1 MSGPLAALT
10 DRDTYRGLLFLS
22 AALPLGS
29 LWLAALVTG
38 WALAIGLAI
47 TPLVILV
54 VIGAGLAA
62 ELAARAESGM
72 ARQLLGVPS
81 YPARHRGGLG
91 AARNP
96 LARARAVIS
105 DRAFWNAQAFLGLR
119 FLAGVPIA
127 IVVLS
132 LFGGGLFLITSPVHY
147 RWIPQETGSH
157 GIDFGIWQ
165 ADTLPETLLLVPAGL
180 ALLVLAANLIRPLA
194 APWRRLSYRLLGGPM
209 TDDYRPLT
217 EGQLQRGL
225 VIHGIVVGCISFLLV
240 AIWAFT
246 IRGYFWPMWPV
257 LALCLPL
264 GINAWTTLTLTRP
277 DLVPPRLGRG
287 FAIHAG
293 VTLALATFL
302 ILIWTFV
309 VTTAD
314 VPNYFWPI
322 WPIVGLTVL
331 LLGHLAIRLTAPAD
345 AELKRRIDVLTT
357 TRAGAVDAQ
366 EAELRRIE
374 RDLHDGAQARLV
386 ALGMNLGMA
395 EQKLAT
401 DPDQVRQLLDEAR
414 QGAREALEELR
425 DLARGIHPPILADR
439 GLGAAI
445 AALAARSPLQVN
457 VSVDGERPP
466 PAVESA
472 GYFVAAEALTNAGK
486 HSGAEH
492 VDVHIERNGGR
503 LVVEVTDDGHG
514 GADPSGAGLLGL
526 RRRVEALDG
535 RLQIVSPNGG
545 PTTVR
550 AELPCE

>member
-1 MSGPLAALT
+1 MSGPLAAVT
-10 DRDTYRGLLFLS
+10 SRDTYRGLLFLS

-29 LWLAALVTG
+29 LWLAALVAG

-47 TPLVILV
+47 TPLVVLV
-54 VIGAGLAA
+54 IMGAGLVAD
-62 ELAARAESGM
+62 LAARVESGM
-72 ARQLLGVPS
+72 ARQLLDVPS
-81 YPARHRGGLG
+81 YPPRHRGGLG
-91 AARNP
+91 TARSP
-96 LARARAVIS
+96 LPRARAVVT
-105 DRAFWNAQAFLGLR
+105 DPAFWNAQVFLLVR

-127 IVVLS
+127 AVVLS
-132 LFGGGLFLITSPVHY
+132 LFGGGLFLMTSPVHY
-147 RWIPQETGSH
+147 RWIPQDPGAH
-157 GIDFGIWQ
+157 GIDLGIWQ
-165 ADTLPETLLLVPAGL
+165 ADTLPETLLLVPVGL
-180 ALLVLAANLIRPLA
+180 GVVVLAANLVRPLA

-217 EGQLQRGL
+217 EAQLRRGL
-225 VIHGIVVGCISFLLV
+225 VIHGIVVGCISALLV
-240 AIWAFT
+240 AIWAVT

-264 GINAWTTLTLTRP
+264 AINAWITLVLTRP
-277 DLVPPRLGRG
+277 ELVPPRLGRG
-287 FAIHAG
+287 FAIQAG
-293 VTLALATFL
+293 ASVALAVFL
-302 ILIWTFV
+302 TLIWTFV
-309 VTTAD
+309 ATTAD
-314 VPNYFWPI
+314 GLYYFWPI
-322 WPIVGLTVL
+322 WPILGLTVL

-401 DPDQVRQLLDEAR
+401 DPDRVRQLLAEAR

-445 AALAARSPLQVN
+445 AALAARSPLRVN
-457 VSVDGERPP
+457 VSVAGERPP

-472 GYFVAAEALTNAGK
+472 GYFVAAEALANAGK
-486 HSGAEH
+486 HAEAEH
-492 VDVHIERNGGR
+492 VDVRIVRGGGR
-503 LVVEVTDDGHG
+503 LLVEVTDDGHG

-535 RLQIVSPNGG
+535 RLQVVSPDGG